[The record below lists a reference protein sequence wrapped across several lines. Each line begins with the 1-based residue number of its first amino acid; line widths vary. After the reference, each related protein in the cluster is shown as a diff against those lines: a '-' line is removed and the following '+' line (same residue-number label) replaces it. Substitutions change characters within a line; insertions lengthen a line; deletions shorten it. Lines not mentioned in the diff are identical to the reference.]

1 VTSQHATGGQTGRT
15 AQTGP
20 IGQSGQAGQTSQ
32 AGATGRPGPALD
44 AAQAALAA
52 ACADLR
58 RAAPADA
65 IASVL
70 PSWVAAPATIA
81 EAAATMR
88 AAAGLGL
95 TVVPRGTGSRLAWGL
110 PPRSCDLVIDTGRLD
125 RVLEHASGDWIARL
139 QAGVRMDR
147 LAEVLGRAGQQLS
160 LDVPVPAG
168 GEAGTVGG
176 VLATGMAGP
185 RRLRYGTPRDLVIGI
200 TVVRA
205 DGQLARSGGKVVKNV
220 AGYDLGKLFAGSFGT
235 LGLIVEATFRL
246 HPRPAA
252 AAYLTLECGSTGEAA
267 DAVGAAV
274 ESQLQASAVE
284 IDRPGLG
291 APVRVSVLLE
301 GNPAGVPE
309 RVTGMRELLG
319 GGAAA
324 AGQPPAWWGGGA
336 AAAGN
341 GTLIRIAFWS
351 GALRDVLDGL
361 DAVAAAAGV
370 DPAIGGSPGAGV
382 LYAAVDSLTEAEAV
396 ARFVAMLR
404 ADVERAPGA
413 GYPPARGSV
422 VVLNASPPVRA
433 AVDVWGPVPGA
444 ALMRSVKDQF
454 DPGHR
459 MAPGR
464 FAGGI

>member
-1 VTSQHATGGQTGRT
+1 VTSQPAASGQTDETGAAGR
-15 AQTGP
+15 AGP
-20 IGQSGQAGQTSQ
+20 D
-32 AGATGRPGPALD
+32 PG
-44 AAQAALAA
+44 AAQDALAA

-58 RAAPADA
+58 RAGPADA
-65 IASVL
+65 IAGVL
-70 PSWVAAPATIA
+70 PAWVAAPASTA

-95 TVVPRGTGSRLAWGL
+95 TVVPRGTGSRLSWGL

-139 QAGVRMDR
+139 QAGVRMER
-147 LAEVLGRAGQQLS
+147 LAEVLSRAGQQLS

-168 GEAGTVGG
+168 GDAGTVGG

-205 DGQLARSGGKVVKNV
+205 DGRLARSGGKVVKNV

-246 HPRPAA
+246 HPVPAATAYVTLECAGTAEAA
-252 AAYLTLECGSTGEAA
+252 AAVA
-267 DAVGAAV
+267 AAV

-284 IDRPGLG
+284 IDRPVPA
-291 APVRVSVLLE
+291 APVRVGVLLE
-301 GNPAGVPE
+301 GSPAGVPE

-319 GGAAA
+319 PGATAAEEPPGWWGHGAAA
-324 AGQPPAWWGGGA
+324 ASDSA
-336 AAAGN
+336 
-341 GTLIRIAFWS
+341 LIRIAFWS
-351 GALRDVLDGL
+351 GALGDVLDGL
-361 DAVAAAAGV
+361 DAVAAATGL
-370 DPAIGGSPGAGV
+370 DPAVGGSPGAGV
-382 LYAAVDSLTEAEAV
+382 LYAAVDSLAEPEAV

-404 ADVERAPGA
+404 ADVERAPAA
-413 GYPPARGSV
+413 GFPPARGSV
-422 VVLNASPPVRA
+422 VVLNAPPLVRT
-433 AVDVWGPVPGA
+433 AVDMWGPVPGA

-454 DPGHR
+454 DPGQR